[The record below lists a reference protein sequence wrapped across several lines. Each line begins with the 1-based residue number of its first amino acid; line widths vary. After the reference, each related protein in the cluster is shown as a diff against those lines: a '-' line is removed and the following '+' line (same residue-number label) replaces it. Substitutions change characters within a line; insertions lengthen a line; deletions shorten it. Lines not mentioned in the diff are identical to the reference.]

1 MTAGLGELTQTIY
14 VAGQMVG
21 SLIFPLLS
29 DSYGRKPVMVTSM
42 LTVTSVSIVASFGN
56 YYEYM
61 YIVLRFLTGAFQ
73 QVCDI

>member
-42 LTVTSVSIVASFGN
+42 LTVTSVSIVASFW
-56 YYEYM
+56 
-61 YIVLRFLTGAFQ
+61 
-73 QVCDI
+73 